1 MAKVLFVKV
10 TDRPIE
16 GHHMYREQSAEIIAT
31 GLENGIK
38 AASKF

>member
-1 MAKVLFVKV
+1 MAKELFVKV

-16 GHHMYREQSAEIIAT
+16 ETRMFREQSAEIIAT